1 MRIRIIAVGTKMPAW
16 VEAGFAEYHKRMP
29 REITVE
35 VKELALGNRGKN
47 QSSSAA
53 IADEGKR
60 MLSAIDEKDWVI
72 ALDLTGKSWSTAN
85 LSREL
90 ERWKMDGVNLSIL
103 IGGPDGLAKEC
114 LNRAQQKWSLSA
126 LTLPH
131 PVVRVVLMEQ
141 LYRAETILNNHPY
154 HK

>member
-1 MRIRIIAVGTKMPAW
+1 MRIRIIAIGTKMPAW

-47 QSSSAA
+47 QSTSAA

-72 ALDLTGKSWSTAN
+72 ALDLTGKSWSTPN

>member
-72 ALDLTGKSWSTAN
+72 ALDLTGKSWSTPN